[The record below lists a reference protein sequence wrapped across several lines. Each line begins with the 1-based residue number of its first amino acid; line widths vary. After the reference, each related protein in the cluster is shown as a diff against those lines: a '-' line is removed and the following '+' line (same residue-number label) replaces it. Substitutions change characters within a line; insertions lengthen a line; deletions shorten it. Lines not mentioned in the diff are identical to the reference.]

1 MVTKEQPI
9 EDYVKAAFIIICLG
23 FVLTILPIIA
33 DSTNREY
40 LIGEKFG
47 IFLMTIG
54 AVFAGIAMSIK
65 IKNQKA

>member
-1 MVTKEQPI
+1 MMTKERPI
-9 EDYVKAAFIIICLG
+9 GDYVKVAFFIICLG
-23 FVLTILPIIA
+23 FTFTILPIIA

-40 LIGEKFG
+40 LISEKFG

-65 IKNQKA
+65 IKNQKD

>member
-1 MVTKEQPI
+1 MVTKERPI
-9 EDYVKAAFIIICLG
+9 GDYVKVAFFIICLG
-23 FVLTILPIIA
+23 FALTILPIIA

-54 AVFAGIAMSIK
+54 AVLAGIAMSIK
-65 IKNQKA
+65 IKKQKA